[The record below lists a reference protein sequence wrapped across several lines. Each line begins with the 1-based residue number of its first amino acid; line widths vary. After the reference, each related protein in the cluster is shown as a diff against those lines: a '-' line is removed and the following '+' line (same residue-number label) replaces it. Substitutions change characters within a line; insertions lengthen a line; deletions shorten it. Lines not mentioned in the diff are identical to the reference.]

1 MRGDDGCR
9 DVTPLPLDPRDTS
22 HHIQPILSRLKA
34 HPLARKLPVIF
45 LLITVMIDSM
55 GIGLIMPVMPKLMIE
70 LGATDL
76 SVAATWGGVL
86 AASFAVMQFIFGPLV
101 GSFSDRFGRRPV
113 LLVSL
118 AALTVDYLIMGFAH
132 SLWVLVIGRIIGGIT
147 SATHSTANAYIADIS
162 TPDEKAANFGLIGAA
177 FGVGFVLGP
186 MIGGL
191 LGEFGP
197 RMPFFAAA
205 ALAAAN
211 TLFGFF
217 VLSETVTDA
226 IRRPFSWT
234 RANPFGA
241 FRYIGRLP
249 GVTRLLI
256 VYFFYS
262 VAFFVYPSVW
272 AYFTQERFGWDSGMT
287 GVSLAVFG
295 LSMAIMQG
303 GVIRLI
309 IPKIGEH
316 YTVVLGFAV
325 NILAFSIYALAFEGW
340 HIFVLAPVT
349 TLGVIAG
356 PALQGIM
363 SRTASD
369 DQQGELQGVLTSISA
384 VAVIISP
391 LMMTNTFSFFT
402 RPETPF
408 YFPGAPF
415 VLSAGLVALS
425 LVIFAGRKRLHTY
438 VRG

>member
-1 MRGDDGCR
+1 LIRAS
-9 DVTPLPLDPRDTS
+9 THTTFNEPLLQKAAPLS
-22 HHIQPILSRLKA
+22 
-34 HPLARKLPVIF
+34 RKLPVIF
-45 LLITVMIDSM
+45 LLITVAIDSM

-76 SVAATWGGVL
+76 SQAATWGGAL
-86 AASFAVMQFIFGPLV
+86 AATFAVMQFGFGPLV
-101 GSFSDRFGRRPV
+101 GALSDRFGRRPV

-132 SLWVLVIGRIIGGIT
+132 SLWVLVIGRIIGGMT
-147 SATHSTANAYIADIS
+147 SATHSTANAYMADIS
-162 TPDEKAANFGLIGAA
+162 APEDKAANFGLIGAA

-211 TLFGFF
+211 TIFGFL

-226 IRRPFSWT
+226 IRRPFTWA

-241 FRYIGRLP
+241 FRHIGKLP
-249 GVTRLLI
+249 GVTRLLV
-256 VYFFYS
+256 VYFFYT

-272 AYFTQERFGWDSGMT
+272 AYFTQEKFGWDSGT
-287 GVSLAVFG
+287 VGISLAVFG
-295 LSMAIMQG
+295 LSMAVMQG

-309 IPKIGEH
+309 IPRIGEH
-316 YTVVLGFAV
+316 YTVVFGFIV

-340 HIFVLAPVT
+340 HIFVLAPIT
-349 TLGVIAG
+349 TLGVVAG

-391 LMMTNTFSFFT
+391 LMMTQTFSHFT
-402 RPETPF
+402 RPETDF
-408 YFPGAPF
+408 YFAGAPF
-415 VLSAGLVALS
+415 LLASALVLVS
-425 LVIFAGRKRLHTY
+425 LVIFSGRKRLHTY
-438 VRG
+438 IRA